1 MSLPANQIKEP
12 GKQSQ
17 PAKSLKEPSQEA
29 LPVNLLKEPS
39 QESRILCPDPAI
51 VSAPLRGG
59 CSGCPEHPTSNP
71 CQRFP
76 SSISLSAPY
85 PLLVPHTPPIDTLPR
100 PAPPRSSPEFSL
112 LCLLVNFFATCA
124 FPPLAPP
131 SSVQSLICL
140 FLPCSLSSLSLL

>member
-51 VSAPLRGG
+51 KYL
-59 CSGCPEHPTSNP
+59 N
-71 CQRFP
+71 
-76 SSISLSAPY
+76 
-85 PLLVPHTPPIDTLPR
+85 
-100 PAPPRSSPEFSL
+100 EFLGKGHLWS
-112 LCLLVNFFATCA
+112 
-124 FPPLAPP
+124 
-131 SSVQSLICL
+131 QH
-140 FLPCSLSSLSLL
+140 